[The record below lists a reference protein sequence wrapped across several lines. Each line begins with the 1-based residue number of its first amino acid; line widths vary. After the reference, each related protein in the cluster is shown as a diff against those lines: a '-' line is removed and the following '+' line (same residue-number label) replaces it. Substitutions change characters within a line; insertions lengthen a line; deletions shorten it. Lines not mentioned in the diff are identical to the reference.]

1 MNREQAT
8 EAAKRLLVIHANEYK
23 QWRKIDDAVRVPTD
37 AELTKRYGIEW
48 GSPNYQ
54 RQLQIAQQS
63 FNPSLQL
70 LLDTYSQS
78 LKVDDYFRSVD
89 SGEVAGSQ
97 SDAWV
102 HWQRNRLDARQSG
115 LHHAAIKY
123 GVSYASVL
131 PADIN
136 PTRVLSSNDRGAS
149 IDVFNPKTLITAY
162 GEANQFEEYPILALQ
177 ITNHGLRL
185 YDEKDVHYFGINNQ
199 PTSAEQ
205 WLDEYWT
212 HPRNLEYIEKRSHG
226 VGVTPVVRFRDR
238 MMTEGE
244 ESLGMVDSLI
254 GMSERMNQTNY
265 QEGMSRHWAAFK
277 QRYVIGWAPKNEM
290 DAFRQSVAD
299 TMFFKDDKT
308 KVTVGQ
314 FAETDLKQYTDSRQ
328 RQEQAFAAMGQLP
341 ATILGASAISNVSA
355 EGLTALE
362 RSKEAKTSEIQTS
375 LGESHEQV
383 FRLAAHISGDKEAA
397 ADFGAEIK
405 WADTSSDTV
414 AQVVD
419 ALGKQATML
428 GVPVEELWAD
438 IPGWTQ
444 QKVERARKARDE
456 QMLLD
461 PLMGTEFSNTTE
473 APTRSP
479 EDALEEEF

>member
-48 GSPNYQ
+48 GSPNYY

-78 LKVDDYFRSVD
+78 LKVDDYFRSVTG
-89 SGEVAGSQ
+89 GEVAGSQ

-102 HWQRNRLDARQSG
+102 HWQRNRMDARQTG
-115 LHHAAIKY
+115 LHHAALKY
-123 GVSYASVL
+123 GVSYASIL

-136 PTRVLSSNDRGAS
+136 PTKVLSNNDRGAS

-162 GEANQFEEYPILALQ
+162 GEANQFEEYPILALH
-177 ITNHGLRL
+177 ITHHGLRL

-226 VGVTPVVRFRDR
+226 VGVTPIVRFRDR

-254 GMSERMNQTNY
+254 GMAERMNQTNY

-299 TMFFKDDKT
+299 TMFFKDQGHRG
-308 KVTVGQ
+308 TV
-314 FAETDLKQYTDSRQ
+314 R
-328 RQEQAFAAMGQLP
+328 
-341 ATILGASAISNVSA
+341 
-355 EGLTALE
+355 
-362 RSKEAKTSEIQTS
+362 
-375 LGESHEQV
+375 
-383 FRLAAHISGDKEAA
+383 GD
-397 ADFGAEIK
+397 
-405 WADTSSDTV
+405 
-414 AQVVD
+414 
-419 ALGKQATML
+419 
-428 GVPVEELWAD
+428 
-438 IPGWTQ
+438 
-444 QKVERARKARDE
+444 
-456 QMLLD
+456 
-461 PLMGTEFSNTTE
+461 
-473 APTRSP
+473 
-479 EDALEEEF
+479 